1 MVIHDN
7 IFNNMNMLSA
17 EKISI
22 EKNIADMLKLLGHK
36 TRIRIILEIDTEE
49 ACVCHLVNT
58 LGERQAYISQQLM
71 VLRDA
76 GILKTRKEGRF
87 VYYSLSSNKLLD
99 LIRLTGK
106 VSGTPVNLLESPYQT
121 SQCLCPKCHSPQK

>member
-1 MVIHDN
+1 MN
-7 IFNNMNMLSA
+7 ILSV
-17 EKISI
+17 ERSSV
-22 EKNIADMLKLLGHK
+22 EKNIANILKLLGHK
-36 TRIRIILEIDTEE
+36 TRVRIILEIGAEE

-87 VYYSLSSNKLLD
+87 VYYSLASNQLLD
-99 LIRLTGK
+99 LLWLTGILA
-106 VSGTPVNLLESPYQT
+106 GTSINLLESPYQT
-121 SQCLCPKCHSPQK
+121 SQCLCPKCHSTQK